1 MQKFTYALLL
11 LLIGS
16 LSFSAF
22 RRSDTFLSGYAAS
35 QQDPRVER
43 SNKAK
48 AAFPVVEINELEPDT
63 NSELGRSK
71 KEKRQRYDAWDL
83 VLSKPAPG
91 TDETIV
97 SSEGYFDFPPLPVTR
112 SDIILMA
119 SVSNSE
125 AHLSANKRGVFSEF
139 NLEVES
145 VLKTSDQKIKEG
157 SLFTVDRVGG
167 YVKYPNGQQI
177 LCRISGVNMP
187 QTGARYFFF
196 LSARRKPI
204 FTILTA
210 YELTNEGVMPLD
222 SPEQFLPLEGISETD
237 LLKRVRDLLTK

>member
-1 MQKFTYALLL
+1 MRKLTYAPLF
-11 LLIGS
+11 LLIGTLTLS
-16 LSFSAF
+16 LAPRKDSLLA
-22 RRSDTFLSGYAAS
+22 GYAAA

-43 SNKAK
+43 ANKAK
-48 AAFPVVEINELEPDT
+48 GAFPIAEINEPEPDT
-63 NSELGRSK
+63 NSELGRAK
-71 KEKRQRYDAWDL
+71 KEKRQRYDAWNL
-83 VLSKPAPG
+83 VTSNPAPG
-91 TDETIV
+91 TEETIV

-112 SDIILMA
+112 SDIILIA

-139 NLEVES
+139 NLVVES
-145 VLKTSDQKIKEG
+145 VLKTSDQKINEG

-187 QTGARYFFF
+187 QTGARYLFF

-222 SPEQFLPLEGISETD
+222 SPEQFRPLEGISETD